1 MSLDLLA
8 RALIPVE
15 FLKWLEMIVA
25 LYAPAMLP
33 FTRWQS
39 VHMNGVVFLSGCVL
53 SGTTVPVELWHAQ
66 QLAFI
71 PYPDALLLFRFACVD
86 LLKLPPSI

>member
-1 MSLDLLA
+1 M
-8 RALIPVE
+8 PVE

-25 LYAPAMLP
+25 LYAPAWLP
-33 FTRWQS
+33 LARWQS
-39 VHMNGVVFLSGCVL
+39 MHVKGVVILSGCVL

-71 PYPDALLLFRFACVD
+71 PYPDALLLFMFACVD
-86 LLKLPPSI
+86 LLKFPPSI